1 MSVYKGKSVTIPRPI
16 GDIYAK
22 ISDLGQYQPMVD
34 QLPDEQR
41 ARLQGVEFTADSV
54 RMDAPGVGK
63 IEFKI
68 SERKAPNHVGLT
80 AAGSPVPLK
89 LSVDLSEDG
98 PGATVVTPNIDIDIP
113 KMLRP
118 LIGGKLQEA
127 ADKFGEVFTSVFQ
140 QA

>member
-63 IEFKI
+63 LEFKI

-113 KMLRP
+113 MMLRP
-118 LIGGKLQEA
+118 MVGPKMQEA
-127 ADKFGEVFTSVFQ
+127 ADKLGELVGNINYN
-140 QA
+140 A